1 MTAPYVSWILAN
13 RNDGYGG
20 DHEARMSCF
29 IEYLAWIDR
38 RYPNT
43 FELVVCDWNPPA
55 PHRTMIDGFDWSK
68 IENVTF
74 LSVSPDIHSVRV
86 GSANTP
92 ILDYAAR
99 NVAIRA
105 AQGQHICVLNQDI
118 YPTSGIVA
126 HLAERRLDDRCFY
139 RADRCDFI
147 PNFALMRD
155 PASVE
160 AYARGA
166 AFRLH
171 RRGQDRN
178 DTIVFDISENTDQA
192 SWVGSRP
199 IVGEIQSTDPNLI
212 FAPDDANEADLRL
225 ARFVYDVSQGTVT
238 ASRAFT
244 AYGLHTSASGDFVI
258 ASKRA
263 FQNIHGFIETNEFY
277 MHTDSYVMAQLRA
290 AGYSQKIFALP
301 EVAFH
306 ADHDR
311 SARDGRREG
320 ISYDDHEKAWSDIL
334 LGARPPQ
341 LNGEDWG
348 IGGENL
354 PTVRMKFGRRL

>member
-1 MTAPYVSWILAN
+1 MTTPYVSWILAN

-20 DHEARMSCF
+20 DHEARISCF
-29 IEYLAWIDR
+29 IDYLAWIDR
-38 RYPNT
+38 SYPGI

-55 PHRTMIDGFDWSK
+55 PDRTMIDGFDWSK

-74 LSVSPDIHSVRV
+74 LSVSPEIHAARV

-92 ILDYAAR
+92 ILDYVAR

-105 AQGQHICVLNQDI
+105 AQGHFIGVLNQDI

-126 HLAERRLDDRCFY
+126 FLAARRLNENCFY
-139 RADRCDFI
+139 RADRCDFV
-147 PNFALMRD
+147 PDFARMRN

-160 AYARGA
+160 SYARGA

-171 RRGQDRN
+171 RRGQDRS
-178 DTIVFDISENTDQA
+178 DTIVFDIPKGADQS
-192 SWVGSRP
+192 SWIGSRP
-199 IVGEIQSTDPNLI
+199 ITGEVLTGDPNLI
-212 FAPDDANEADLRL
+212 FALDDAQEADRRL
-225 ARFVYDVSQGTVT
+225 THFISDVNKGYVT
-238 ASRAFT
+238 ASRTFT

-263 FQNIHGFIETNEFY
+263 FQTIHGFVETNEFY
-277 MHTDSYVMAQLRA
+277 MHTDSYGMAQLRA
-290 AGYSQKIFALP
+290 AGYTQRIFALP

-311 SARDGRREG
+311 SARDGRREA
-320 ISYDDHEKAWSDIL
+320 IAYDDHEKAWSDML
-334 LGARPPQ
+334 LGVRSPQ

-348 IGGENL
+348 LGGVSL
-354 PTVRMKFGRRL
+354 PTVRMRFGRRL